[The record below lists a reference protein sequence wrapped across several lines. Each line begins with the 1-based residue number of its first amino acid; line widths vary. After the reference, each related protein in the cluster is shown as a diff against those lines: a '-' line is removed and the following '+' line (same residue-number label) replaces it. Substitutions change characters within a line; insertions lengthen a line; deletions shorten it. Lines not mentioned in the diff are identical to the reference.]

1 MKPHHKDRQCHFG
14 ERNFSIFQGPWCDFF
29 SKWKVTFFH
38 RLFNYC
44 LKGLPETAETVQIF
58 IHLRLHSF
66 LIYLFIFS
74 SLIYLFVLCS
84 SSQEQTIFCALV
96 FKGNLCIYKGS
107 CVYKSQCISKHIFRK
122 KQGDFNTH
130 KNTFDSYFSMFLKSA
145 QHKGSIISL

>member
-66 LIYLFIFS
+66 LIYLFIFF
-74 SLIYLFVLCS
+74 LHWFICL
-84 SSQEQTIFCALV
+84 FCAPAHKSKLFFVPLFLKVTCAFTKVLV
-96 FKGNLCIYKGS
+96 
-107 CVYKSQCISKHIFRK
+107 SQCISKHIFWK
-122 KQGDFNTH
+122 KKGDFNTH